1 MKEKLVE
8 HLLMLN
14 DELMLVSKLR
24 VMNITL
30 WIQINKI
37 KAVVKKILKN
47 PNINKQT
54 IRNSGLINVLN
65 AVNKKIMTNK
75 KINMSNAKTYLQKA
89 ERLLHRYKLV

>member
-1 MKEKLVE
+1 
-8 HLLMLN
+8 MLN

-30 WIQINKI
+30 WIQIDKI

-54 IRNSGLINVLN
+54 IRNSGLI
-65 AVNKKIMTNK
+65 KK
-75 KINMSNAKTYLQKA
+75 
-89 ERLLHRYKLV
+89 